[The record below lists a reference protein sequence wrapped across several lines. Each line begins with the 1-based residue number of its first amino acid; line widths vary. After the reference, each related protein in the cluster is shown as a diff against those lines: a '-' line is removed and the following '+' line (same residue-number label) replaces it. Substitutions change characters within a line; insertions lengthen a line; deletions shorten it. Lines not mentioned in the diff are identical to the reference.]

1 MYMSQSKGG
10 KTIKVRLSAEQ
21 LARLQQYAD
30 RLAFNGL
37 SGVLRALAFEN
48 LARKEE
54 DYEVEL
60 RKKQQAA
67 ESFRIQ
73 MGGN

>member
-1 MYMSQSKGG
+1 MSQSKGG

-21 LARLQQYAD
+21 LARLQAHAD

-54 DYEVEL
+54 ENEAEL
-60 RKKQQAA
+60 RRKAQAA
-67 ESFRIQ
+67 DSFRRQ